1 MLFVLFIIIGVTI
14 ACTLG
19 LTIGVNFFGIA
30 EQVVYLDIFYSVAA
44 LAIIDLIP
52 AIIIRFLPKKWFN
65 PESKLFKVYKWE
77 KGLYLKL
84 GVRHWKDKIPEAG
97 KYLEGF
103 SKSEVVDTS
112 NNEYILQFI
121 DKTIRGELMHFLGFV
136 FSGLI
141 AFIYPTVFV
150 VIGLP
155 LMLTNM
161 LINILPVIVQ
171 RYNRPKLLL
180 LYKRNLSKTKKD
192 SK

>member
-1 MLFVLFIIIGVTI
+1 M
-14 ACTLG
+14 
-19 LTIGVNFFGIA
+19 
-30 EQVVYLDIFYSVAA
+30 
-44 LAIIDLIP
+44 
-52 AIIIRFLPKKWFN
+52 
-65 PESKLFKVYKWE
+65 
-77 KGLYLKL
+77 
-84 GVRHWKDKIPEAG
+84 
-97 KYLEGF
+97 
-103 SKSEVVDTS
+103 
-112 NNEYILQFI
+112 QFI